1 MRRDEL
7 INLLPQSGGMRRVA
21 SHRFPVIGQPALAE
35 NCWVVEEQALFV
47 DVADVGLYT
56 MMWTRTDAV
65 GAAGFLPKDGLLGE
79 GPVPDALA
87 LCAGFLFT
95 EGMIDTIADID
106 SLAVCP
112 NAPDVVKVRLV
123 DPSRVRSNR
132 RSGLIASSCGICGG
146 IQQAGDMYAGLP
158 LVPDTLRIEPARFA
172 PLMEAMQSCQT
183 VFKTT
188 GGTHAAAL
196 FSCDAALLA
205 SAEDLGRHNALDKV
219 IGQRLLRRQSA
230 VGCGV
235 TLSGR
240 VSLELI
246 IKAARAGIEIVGAV
260 SAPSSLAIEAAD
272 QLGITLCGF
281 VRNGRLTAFTQP
293 HRLA

>member
-7 INLLPQSGGMRRVA
+7 IDLLPQSGGMRRVA
-21 SHRFPVIGQPALAE
+21 SHRFPVVGQPALAE

-65 GAAGFLPKDGLLGE
+65 GAAGFLPQDGLLGE

-132 RSGLIASSCGICGG
+132 RGGLIA
-146 IQQAGDMYAGLP
+146 
-158 LVPDTLRIEPARFA
+158 
-172 PLMEAMQSCQT
+172 
-183 VFKTT
+183 K
-188 GGTHAAAL
+188 
-196 FSCDAALLA
+196 
-205 SAEDLGRHNALDKV
+205 
-219 IGQRLLRRQSA
+219 
-230 VGCGV
+230 
-235 TLSGR
+235 
-240 VSLELI
+240 
-246 IKAARAGIEIVGAV
+246 
-260 SAPSSLAIEAAD
+260 
-272 QLGITLCGF
+272 
-281 VRNGRLTAFTQP
+281 
-293 HRLA
+293 